1 MAFANLFYFT
11 CNDRLTLVCVQGAKC
26 VEMFSSNDAWAVD
39 NDDAVLWFLLF
50 VNMHAVLGILV

>member
-39 NDDAVLWFLLF
+39 NDDAVL
-50 VNMHAVLGILV
+50 